1 LLAPALPS
9 KRERASFYRKIAELS
24 PQEAFASV
32 GCGASMIRVLV
43 VEDKRHLAAALARW
57 LRRQGMTVD
66 EAYDGQAALAQARHG
81 AYDVVVLD
89 RNLPLVHGD
98 DVCRELAQVRPT
110 TRVLM
115 LTAADSSEDLVD
127 GLDLGADD
135 YMAKPVV
142 LAELAARLRAL
153 TRRAGV
159 PQADVLV
166 RGDLVVDTSS
176 RTVTRSGRA
185 IVLTA
190 REFDL
195 LEELLRADGRVVAAS
210 TLRRRLWETR
220 CEVTNNT
227 VRVTML
233 RLRRKLAEPSPI
245 ETVTGAGYRI
255 P

>member
-1 LLAPALPS
+1 
-9 KRERASFYRKIAELS
+9 
-24 PQEAFASV
+24 
-32 GCGASMIRVLV
+32 MIRVLV
-43 VEDKRHLAAALARW
+43 VEDERHLAAALARW

-66 EAYDGQAALAQARHG
+66 EAYDGQAALAQARLG

-98 DVCRELAQVRPT
+98 DVCRELAQVRPA

-115 LTAADSSEDLVD
+115 LTAADSSEDLV
-127 GLDLGADD
+127 
-135 YMAKPVV
+135 V

-153 TRRAGV
+153 TRRTGL
-159 PQADVLV
+159 PQPEVLV
-166 RGDLVVDTSS
+166 RGDLAVDTSS

-185 IVLTA
+185 VVLTA

-220 CEVTNNT
+220 REVTDNT

>member
-1 LLAPALPS
+1 
-9 KRERASFYRKIAELS
+9 
-24 PQEAFASV
+24 
-32 GCGASMIRVLV
+32 MIRVLV
-43 VEDKRHLAAALARW
+43 VEDERHLAAALARW

-66 EAYDGQAALAQARHG
+66 EAYDGQAALAQARLG

-98 DVCRELAQVRPT
+98 DVCRELAQARPA

-153 TRRAGV
+153 TRRTGV

-176 RTVTRSGRA
+176 RTVTRSDRA
-185 IVLTA
+185 VVLTA

-210 TLRRRLWETR
+210 TLRWRLWETR
-220 CEVTNNT
+220 REVTDNT
-227 VRVTML
+227 VRVTTL
-233 RLRRKLAEPSPI
+233 RLRRKLGEPSPI

>member
-1 LLAPALPS
+1 
-9 KRERASFYRKIAELS
+9 
-24 PQEAFASV
+24 
-32 GCGASMIRVLV
+32 MIRVLV
-43 VEDKRHLAAALARW
+43 VEDERHLAAALARW

-66 EAYDGQAALAQARHG
+66 EAYDGQAALVHARLT

-98 DVCRELAQVRPT
+98 DVCRELTAVQPA

-115 LTAADSSEDLVD
+115 LTAADSSEDFVD

-153 TRRAGV
+153 ARRTGV
-159 PQADVLV
+159 PQADVLT
-166 RGDLVVDTSS
+166 RGELVVDTAS
-176 RTVTRSGRA
+176 RDVTRSGRA
-185 IVLTA
+185 VVLTA
-190 REFDL
+190 REFEV
-195 LEELLRADGRVVAAS
+195 LEELLRADGRVLAAS
-210 TLRRRLWETR
+210 VLRRRLWEMR
-220 CEVTNNT
+220 REVTDNT

-233 RLRRKLAEPSPI
+233 RLRRKLGEPSPI
-245 ETVTGAGYRI
+245 ETVTGVGYRI